1 MLPPLAALPF
11 FNTNVVALIS
21 TLSVVVRSISDP
33 LPATLIPSAPS
44 KVNAPALVV
53 KFEAAL
59 ASSEIALVDAAS
71 SVISSA
77 ASMSTPAAPSKVNA
91 PALVVKFEAA
101 LASSEIPLLDA
112 ASIVTSSEASIS
124 RVLASKSTA

>member
-1 MLPPLAALPF
+1 MAAGLRLNASVPSSLSSYSLIIPGVTAPF
-11 FNTNVVALIS
+11 FTSRCCALTS
-21 TLSVVVRSISDP
+21 TTLVPAVRSISDP
-33 LPATLIPSAPS
+33 LPAIFIPSAPS
-44 KVNAPALVV
+44 KVNTPALVV

-91 PALVVKFEAA
+91 PALVEKFEAA
-101 LASSEIPLLDA
+101 L
-112 ASIVTSSEASIS
+112 
-124 RVLASKSTA
+124 RKKFNSKY